1 MKPQLN
7 EAEAEGMLE
16 GKYIWSD
23 EHTGY
28 VRARRKGQ
36 SVADYRAVEPD
47 VVSMEELSDHGL
59 TDAHSRPEE
68 RRRGLEWLAERIRQ
82 GSLNPLSL
90 THLKMAR

>member
-7 EAEAEGMLE
+7 DAEAERMLEE

-23 EHTGY
+23 ARTGY

-47 VVSMEELSDHGL
+47 VVTIEELSDHGL
-59 TDAHSRPEE
+59 TDAYSRLEE
-68 RRRGLEWLAERIRQ
+68 RTRALEWLAERIRQ
-82 GSLNPLSL
+82 GSG
-90 THLKMAR
+90 TRFR